1 MVWKKRRAGL
11 VLLSVGRKNVAPA
24 FVLYLRGL
32 VNPLEIAYAHVGPQL
47 CPPLPPL
54 HYGNLYHRVLTQ
66 LIGYGL
72 RLSFP

>member
-32 VNPLEIAYAHVGPQL
+32 VKSLEIVYAHADPQL

-54 HYGNLYHRVLTQ
+54 YYGNLYHRVFTQ
-66 LIGYGL
+66 HGGYDL